1 MLFVLSFAHI
11 CRRLYSLLRTCVQAD
26 EGPDEEDGQPETQ
39 GAAGEEP
46 ERPADGGRQEKRG
59 QPQRE
64 LPADKGKGFCVCV
77 YVGRWIGGGGK
88 E

>member
-1 MLFVLSFAHI
+1 MLFVLLFAHI
-11 CRRLYSLLRTCVQAD
+11 CRHLYSLLHTCVQAD

-59 QPQRE
+59 
-64 LPADKGKGFCVCV
+64 
-77 YVGRWIGGGGK
+77 
-88 E
+88 